1 MVAYNVQMAVDAKH
15 HLVVAHEVTNIGH
28 DRVQLSPMAEAAREA
43 MGKKRLRA
51 IADRG
56 YFSGPQIKACADA
69 RIAAILPKP
78 TTSGAKAHGR
88 FDRAG
93 FIYIARDD
101 EYQCPAGER
110 AIYRFTGEEHGMQL
124 RRYWSSACPRCKMKS
139 ECTPSAYRR
148 ITRWEHEDV
157 LEDVQR
163 RLDRTPDAMAVRRR
177 TVEHV
182 FGTFKH
188 WMGYS
193 HFLTRR
199 LKNVSTEM
207 SLHVLAYNLR
217 RVISILGF
225 ARTIK
230 AMRMVGA

>member
-1 MVAYNVQMAVDAKH
+1 
-15 HLVVAHEVTNIGH
+15 
-28 DRVQLSPMAEAAREA
+28 
-43 MGKKRLRA
+43 
-51 IADRG
+51 
-56 YFSGPQIKACADA
+56 
-69 RIAAILPKP
+69 
-78 TTSGAKAHGR
+78 
-88 FDRAG
+88 
-93 FIYIARDD
+93 
-101 EYQCPAGER
+101 
-110 AIYRFTGEEHGMQL
+110 
-124 RRYWSSACPRCKMKS
+124 MKS

-148 ITRWEHEDV
+148 IARWEHEDV

-163 RLDRTPDAMAVRRR
+163 RLDRTPDAMTVRRR

-207 SLHVLAYNLR
+207 SLHVLVYNLR